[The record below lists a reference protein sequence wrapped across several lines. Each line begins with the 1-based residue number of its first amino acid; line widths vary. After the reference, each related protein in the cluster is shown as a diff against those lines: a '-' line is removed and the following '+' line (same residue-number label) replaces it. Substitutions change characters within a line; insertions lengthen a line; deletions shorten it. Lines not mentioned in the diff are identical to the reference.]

1 MNYVLHQ
8 LGMYDY
14 PFHFIFLL
22 FHILTFH
29 FINQVIYQNRYKYLI
44 PFPFVVFHVF
54 LLFVLVSP
62 FSSTSLSISKL

>member
-14 PFHFIFLL
+14 PFYFIFLL

-44 PFPFVVFHVF
+44 PFLFVVFHVF
-54 LLFVLVSP
+54 LLFMIVLL
-62 FSSTSLSISKL
+62 FFYIIIHF